1 MTTYNTGNA
10 LGSSNVKDLFD
21 NAQNLDELMN
31 DKSSTFKKDRF
42 GVPRRTWHGVEKAVD
57 EFLINSGY
65 EHKGDYKQG
74 LVLTERNQVFNYSG
88 NLYRLNGSASIPFT
102 ATNWQSD
109 HSKFTVIGDSSLR
122 QDLGSGN
129 KGAEIV
135 RFSPSETVKEAIQD
149 LKDKQTT
156 GHAIAKLGGRAMSGL
171 PVRIAIYGDSTTDGT
186 ATSGWTGNA
195 VDGSGRAKGNHNH
208 NPESPNSWPVVLQ
221 SLLREI
227 SGNENINVYNAGYG
241 GKAAIT
247 GWFLDN
253 YDTAIHNNPHYRDA
267 THVVIATGLND
278 VVQNNFNYDNF
289 LNALLNLIKK
299 VKESGRTPV
308 IVTPDVPFNNIA
320 RNVTKVLG
328 VATNAIREAAN
339 LTGIELVDTGAW
351 LVRWQNMREDN
362 DRWAYHQMDGLHFSN
377 IGHAQKASY
386 FAKEMLK
393 GFIVDVSDGLRV
405 APWQGQVNNNGA
417 SVSVINSINNYFSA
431 CLAITPKTTNFNAL
445 TLYLWSDKTM
455 YQTYASVDRD
465 IGKLSTFTTSNT
477 INVKRLISN
486 SQTSYPI
493 FFGNHSSSTDSRG
506 SELALQAGVLQAG
519 ISKVEYNCALA
530 NKQSLIGY
538 FYYKSSKEANF
549 ERAFV
554 QGGVGAAISDDLNS
568 LNRNSMSSIGSPV
581 KVLKI
586 SGVHNDTGVIISCGR
601 VFDDEQDVTLK
612 NRSCGLIV
620 AKRGGNI
627 ELMSFTAENTRT
639 LNTTTIATSSSDE
652 HNHESELI
660 VATGLNSTGN
670 QVIQIAAN
678 NKLILNYEHPLSE
691 PPLIIN
697 GVIGGSIKLSSNG
710 VSYTSVKVNTYN

>member
-362 DRWAYHQMDGLHFSN
+362 DRWAYHQFDGLHFSN

-465 IGKLSTFTTSNT
+465 IGELSTFTTSNT

-639 LNTTTIATSSSDE
+639 LNTTTIATSSSGE
-652 HNHESELI
+652 HNNER
-660 VATGLNSTGN
+660 
-670 QVIQIAAN
+670 QIN
-678 NKLILNYEHPLSE
+678 
-691 PPLIIN
+691 
-697 GVIGGSIKLSSNG
+697 
-710 VSYTSVKVNTYN
+710 

>member
-195 VDGSGRAKGNHNH
+195 VDGSGRAKENHNH

-377 IGHAQKASY
+377 LGHSQKASY

-405 APWQGQVNNNGA
+405 APWQGQINNNGA
-417 SVSVINSINNYFSA
+417 LVSVLNSVNNYFSA
-431 CLAITPKTTNFNAL
+431 CLAVTPRTTNFNAL
-445 TLYLWSDKTM
+445 KLYVWSDKTM
-455 YQTYASVDRD
+455 HQTYASVDRD
-465 IGKLSTFTTSNT
+465 IGELSTSSNSNT
-477 INVKRLISN
+477 ISVKNLTSN
-486 SQTSYPI
+486 IHQHYPV
-493 FFGNHSSSTDSRG
+493 FFGNHSSTSDSRG
-506 SELALQAGVLQAG
+506 SEIALYAGKILAG
-519 ISKVEYNCALA
+519 ISKIEYNCALA

-538 FYYKSSKEANF
+538 FYYKSSEIANY
-549 ERAFV
+549 EIASSR
-554 QGGVGAAISDDLNS
+554 GKVGTAESNNLNS
-568 LNRNSMSSIGSPV
+568 LDRNSMKSFGSPV

-586 SGVHNDTGVIISCGR
+586 SGVSENTGVIISCGR
-601 VFDDEQDVTLK
+601 VFDNSQDVTLRNK
-612 NRSCGLIV
+612 SCGLIV
-620 AKRGGNI
+620 AKRSGNI
-627 ELMSFTAENTRT
+627 ELISFTNEQSGTLETRT
-639 LNTTTIATSSSDE
+639 LATSSGA
-652 HNHESELI
+652 ELDLDGGFI
-660 VATGLNSTGN
+660 VATGLTTSGN
-670 QVIQIAAN
+670 QVVQVLAN
-678 NKLILNYEHPLSE
+678 SKHILNYENPTSE

-697 GVIGGSIKLSSNG
+697 GVIGGSIRLSENG
-710 VSYTSVKVNTYN
+710 ASYANIKVNTYN

>member
-362 DRWAYHQMDGLHFSN
+362 DRWAYHQFDGLHFSN

-465 IGKLSTFTTSNT
+465 IGELSTFTTSNT

-639 LNTTTIATSSSDE
+639 LNTTTIATSSSGE
-652 HNHESELI
+652 HNNESEFI

-670 QVIQIAAN
+670 QVIQILAN
-678 NKLILNYEHPLSE
+678 NKHILNYEHPLSE

-710 VSYTSVKVNTYN
+710 ASYTNVKVNTYN

>member
-1 MTTYNTGNA
+1 MTTYNTGHA
-10 LGSSNVKDLFD
+10 LGSSSIKDLFD
-21 NAQNLDELMN
+21 NSQNLDLFMN
-31 DKSSTFKKDRF
+31 DRTSTFKNDRL
-42 GVPRRTWHGVEKAVD
+42 GVPRRTWHGVEKALD
-57 EFLINSGY
+57 DFLINSGY

-74 LVLTERNQVFNYSG
+74 LVLTERNQVFNYNG
-88 NLYRLNGSASIPFT
+88 NLYRLNGLASIPFT
-102 ATNWQSD
+102 ASNWQSD
-109 HSKFTVIGDSSLR
+109 NSKFTVIGDSSLR

-221 SLLREI
+221 SILREI

-278 VVQNNFNYDNF
+278 VVQDNFNYDNF

-308 IVTPDVPFNNIA
+308 IVTPDVPFNNMA

-477 INVKRLISN
+477 INVKHLISN

-601 VFDDEQDVTLK
+601 VFDDGQDVTLK

-627 ELMSFTAENTRT
+627 ELMSFTAENAGT
-639 LNTTTIATSSSDE
+639 LNTKTIATSSSDE
-652 HNHESELI
+652 PNNESELI

-670 QVIQIAAN
+670 QVIQIVAN
-678 NKLILNYEHPLSE
+678 NKRILNYEHPLSE

-710 VSYTSVKVNTYN
+710 ASYTSVKVNTYN

>member
-74 LVLTERNQVFNYSG
+74 LVLTERNQVFHYSG

-227 SGNENINVYNAGYG
+227 SENENINVYNAGYG

-351 LVRWQNMREDN
+351 LVKWQNMRDDN
-362 DRWAYHQMDGLHFSN
+362 NRWAYHQRDGLHFSN
-377 IGHAQKASY
+377 LGHAQKASY

-393 GFIVDVSDGLRV
+393 GFIVEVSDELRV
-405 APWQGQVNNNGA
+405 APWQGQVNNSGA
-417 SVSVINSINNYFSA
+417 SVSTLNSVNNYFSA
-431 CLAITPKTTNFNAL
+431 CLAVTPKTTNFGAL
-445 TLYLWSDKTM
+445 KLYLWSDKTM

-465 IGKLSTFTTSNT
+465 IGELSTSSISNT
-477 INVKRLISN
+477 INIKNLTSK
-486 SQTSYPI
+486 SEGSYPV
-493 FFGNHSSSTDSRG
+493 FFGNHSSTADIRG
-506 SELALQAGVLQAG
+506 SELALYAGEILAG
-519 ISKVEYNCALA
+519 ISKIEYNCALA

-538 FYYKSSKEANF
+538 FYYKSSKEVSF
-549 ERAFV
+549 EMASPKNV
-554 QGGVGAAISDDLNS
+554 ASVVYDVNLNDLR
-568 LNRNSMSSIGSPV
+568 RNSMKSVGSPV
-581 KVLKI
+581 KVLKVLGI
-586 SGVHNDTGVIISCGR
+586 HDDTGVVISCGR
-601 VFDDEQDVTLK
+601 VFENAQDVTLRNK
-612 NRSCGLIV
+612 SCGLIV

-627 ELMSFTAENTRT
+627 ELISFTNEQSGALETRT
-639 LNTTTIATSSSDE
+639 LATSSVAEFDPDGGVT
-652 HNHESELI
+652 

-670 QVIQIAAN
+670 QVIQIIAN
-678 NKLILNYEHPLSE
+678 NKHILNYEHPLSE

-710 VSYTSVKVNTYN
+710 ASYTNVKVNTYN

>member
-74 LVLTERNQVFNYSG
+74 LVLTERNQVFHYSG

-362 DRWAYHQMDGLHFSN
+362 DRWAYHQFDGLHFSN

-639 LNTTTIATSSSDE
+639 LNTTTIATSSSGE

-670 QVIQIAAN
+670 QVIQILAN
-678 NKLILNYEHPLSE
+678 NKHILNYEHPLSE

-710 VSYTSVKVNTYN
+710 ASYTSVKVNTYN